1 MSFCFPSLPVQVKFK
16 NLASRPFSFHS
27 SLQGYEE
34 LQGGE
39 AVQPGELREYSWKV
53 LPQMAPTTHEFDC
66 KAWAYF
72 SNVDLV
78 GAELL
83 AACLGSVC
91 EVKAFPM
98 VLCLEQLVA
107 V

>member
-1 MSFCFPSLPVQVKFK
+1 MSFCFPSHPVQVKFK

-34 LQGGE
+34 LHGGE
-39 AVQPGELREYSWKV
+39 AVQPGEVREYSWKV
-53 LPQMAPTTHEFDC
+53 LSQMAPTMQEFDC
-66 KAWAYF
+66 KAWAYL

-78 GAELL
+78 GGELC
-83 AACLGSVC
+83 AARLGSVC
-91 EVKAFPM
+91 GVKAFPM
-98 VLCLEQLVA
+98 VLCLEQLLA